1 MPWPAA
7 TVTKVAMK
15 QDAMPATQYA
25 IGPNLFHYL
34 FIILNA
40 GNLVELHTI
49 FSKKASLDNKIMM
62 SVLVIFITY
71 SMTVY
76 VFNTIVY
83 AQIEDLKDRMLTTGK
98 INSSLKDAD
107 RNTIWIL
114 SGHWKSNLFNNTKFN
129 DTNPGKFTAVI
140 DMVMANG
147 SSPHKHKVSHFTLT
161 NMSTE
166 KNSTV
171 YKGTLSVS
179 MNLGPVFAIPVT
191 IRNFQNETI
200 SISLEPLE
208 GITSDQMNVVDH
220 FDNKPITGTF
230 TK

>member
-1 MPWPAA
+1 
-7 TVTKVAMK
+7 
-15 QDAMPATQYA
+15 
-25 IGPNLFHYL
+25 
-34 FIILNA
+34 
-40 GNLVELHTI
+40 
-49 FSKKASLDNKIMM
+49 MM
-62 SVLVIFITY
+62 GVLVIFITH
-71 SMTVY
+71 SIAVY
-76 VFNTIVY
+76 VFNITVY
-83 AQIEDLKDRMLTTGK
+83 AQIEDSKDMMLTTGK
-98 INSSLKDAD
+98 INSTLKDAD
-107 RNTIWIL
+107 RNMIWLL

-147 SSPHKHKVSHFTLT
+147 SSPHKHKISHFTLT
-161 NMSTE
+161 NVSTE

-179 MNLGPVFAIPVT
+179 MNLGPVFAVPVT

-208 GITSDQMNVVDH
+208 GITSDQMNVINH
-220 FDNKPITGTF
+220 FDNKPITGSF

>member
-1 MPWPAA
+1 MMIMIVIVVVCFM
-7 TVTKVAMK
+7 TINGLGVVV
-15 QDAMPATQYA
+15 
-25 IGPNLFHYL
+25 
-34 FIILNA
+34 NA
-40 GNLVELHTI
+40 QV
-49 FSKKASLDNKIMM
+49 
-62 SVLVIFITY
+62 
-71 SMTVY
+71 
-76 VFNTIVY
+76 
-83 AQIEDLKDRMLTTGK
+83 EDLKVGMLTTGK

-107 RNTIWIL
+107 RNTIWLL

-129 DTNPGKFTAVI
+129 DTNPGKFSAVI

-161 NMSTE
+161 NMSIE

-179 MNLGPVFAIPVT
+179 MNLGPVFAIPVI

-200 SISLEPLE
+200 SISLDPLE
-208 GITSDQMNVVDH
+208 GITSDQMNVVNH

>member
-1 MPWPAA
+1 MS
-7 TVTKVAMK
+7 
-15 QDAMPATQYA
+15 
-25 IGPNLFHYL
+25 
-34 FIILNA
+34 IILVVCYTTINGLAVVVNA
-40 GNLVELHTI
+40 Q
-49 FSKKASLDNKIMM
+49 M
-62 SVLVIFITY
+62 
-71 SMTVY
+71 
-76 VFNTIVY
+76 
-83 AQIEDLKDRMLTTGK
+83 EDLKDRMSTTGK

-107 RNTIWIL
+107 RNTIWLL

-129 DTNPGKFTAVI
+129 DTNPGKFSAVI

-147 SSPHKHKVSHFTLT
+147 SSPPHKHKVSHFTLT
-161 NMSTE
+161 NMSVE
-166 KNSTV
+166 KNPTV

-208 GITSDQMNVVDH
+208 DITSDQMNVINH

-230 TK
+230 IK